1 MVAHTAQNES
11 PHKVDWSAAFVSRL
25 NSALEFLAER
35 IVIEVT
41 DAPSHRVITL
51 SGWVDDAA
59 AERAI
64 AEYLVG
70 LRMMMVSAALQIQG
84 NLLGTQVDSAP
95 SVRRNVEFIV
105 GSSNSS
111 LSERQIVQE
120 RNPWI
125 AEAIWHL
132 CLHISRQLPSVHPIG
147 SILAVDYAHS
157 FAKEQGLDVAALYI
171 SGSGCVGL
179 TIVET
184 KAYEAR
190 ATQAV
195 IDAAAMFRA
204 VNEDKMDVEVRRAV
218 SIMRGALPP
227 EYQQLVTGTFWK
239 DERTCI
245 PNPHYDPIA
254 SAPVNW
260 TEKRSTLTSLGVDS
274 EHVLLM
280 PHCIPAFREF
290 FARIANNMRIF
301 AEEMA
306 GV

>member
-1 MVAHTAQNES
+1 MTDAVQQKS
-11 PHKVDWSAAFVSRL
+11 PHEAEWSDVFVARL
-25 NSALEFLAER
+25 DSALGVLAAKTVVE
-35 IVIEVT
+35 IAET
-41 DAPSHRVITL
+41 PSHRLVTV
-51 SGWVDDAA
+51 SGWVADAD

-84 NLLGTQVDSAP
+84 NLLGAQVDSAP

-105 GSSNSS
+105 GASNAT
-111 LSERQIVQE
+111 LSQRQIVQE

-132 CLHISRQLPSVHPIG
+132 CLHISQQLPDVHPNG
-147 SILAVDYAHS
+147 KILAVDYGHS

-171 SGSGCVGL
+171 SDGGSVGL
-179 TIVET
+179 TLVET

-204 VNEDKMDVEVRRAV
+204 VNEEEMDVEIRRSV
-218 SIMRGALPP
+218 SIMRDALPP
-227 EYQQLVTGTFWK
+227 EHQRLITGTFWK
-239 DERTCI
+239 NERTCV
-245 PNPHYDPIA
+245 PNPHYDPAA
-254 SAPVNW
+254 SGRVDW
-260 TEKRSTLTSLGVDS
+260 TRERATLTNLGVDS
-274 EHVLLM
+274 DHVLLM
-280 PHCIPAFREF
+280 PHSVPEFRAFF
-290 FARIANNMRIF
+290 DRIADCMRTF

-306 GV
+306 SV